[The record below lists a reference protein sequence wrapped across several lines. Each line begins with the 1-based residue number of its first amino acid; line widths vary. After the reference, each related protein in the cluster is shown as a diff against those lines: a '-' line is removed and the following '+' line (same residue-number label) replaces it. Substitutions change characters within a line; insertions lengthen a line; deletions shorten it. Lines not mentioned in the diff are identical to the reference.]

1 MATGRMYK
9 ERVDRVTDEKNEIWD
24 VIVVGAGPGGATCA
38 WKCAAAGLKVLILE
52 RAAVLPRYKPCG
64 GGIPASLMRD
74 VSGFENPE
82 EFADLTVTRLR
93 HSWKGK
99 SPIVADMTTST
110 GEPAQVWMVQRP
122 RFDNYLVQRA
132 QSKGATLLMGVKVT
146 GIAVTTDGVTLSAEG
161 QEWRSRYVVG
171 ADGAK
176 GIIGPRAGLRLG
188 RRYGIAREIEIPTA
202 KPDSVSSER
211 ESSEREL
218 SERELLPGTAYLDY
232 GTVPNGYAWIFPKD
246 GFLSVG
252 AGMLLP
258 KQPTAEAER
267 GVGLVLKRAI
277 DIMLGS
283 VGRTYPLGEDAPRLW
298 AHPIPFWT
306 GAEPLAT
313 ADGRVLLIGD
323 AAGVVQPLFG
333 EGIQYAIRTG
343 DLAATHLIAGT
354 TQQYTD
360 SVRDQFA
367 AEFDAALRVGKVFH
381 RAPYLSYRLGVK
393 NPAGTRLVG
402 RIMAG
407 EASFAALENRIY
419 ERLRNPLQR

>member
-1 MATGRMYK
+1 MSEEPIRESADI
-9 ERVDRVTDEKNEIWD
+9 VWD

-38 WKCAAAGLKVLILE
+38 WKCAAAGLRTLILE
-52 RAAVLPRYKPCG
+52 RAATLPRYKPCG
-64 GGIPASLMRD
+64 GGIPASLARH
-74 VSGFENPE
+74 VSGFENPD

-99 SPIVADMTTST
+99 DPVVAEMQTSDGT
-110 GEPAQVWMVQRP
+110 PAHVWMVQRP
-122 RFDNYLVQRA
+122 RFDRFLVA
-132 QSKGATLLMGVKVT
+132 QAESHGATLQTGVKIT
-146 GIAVTTDGVTLSAEG
+146 AVSPDADGVTLTDSENRHYRA
-161 QEWRSRYVVG
+161 RHVVG

-176 GIIGPRAGLRLG
+176 GVIGPRVGLRLG
-188 RRYGIAREIEIPTA
+188 RRYGIAREIEMPFAGFASKWHPSLTPEA
-202 KPDSVSSER
+202 
-211 ESSEREL
+211 
-218 SERELLPGTAYLDY
+218 AYLDY
-232 GTVPNGYAWIFPKD
+232 GTVPNGYAWIFPKA

-258 KQPTAEAER
+258 KQPTADGER
-267 GVGLVLKRAI
+267 KVGVLLKRAI

-283 VGRTYPLGEDAPRLW
+283 VGMTYPEGENAPRLW

-313 ADGRVLLIGD
+313 QDGRILLVGD

-333 EGIQYAIRTG
+333 EGIQYAIQTG
-343 DLAATHLIAGT
+343 ALAAEMLAAGT
-354 TQQYTD
+354 VADYTAR
-360 SVRDQFA
+360 VRDLFA
-367 AEFDAALRVGKVFH
+367 GEFDAALRVGKVFH

-407 EASFAALENRIY
+407 EASFAALESRIY
-419 ERLRNPLQR
+419 ERLRNPLRR